1 MDNSI
6 QDGSLKVA
14 FDALRAL
21 GDAVACLEQDSL
33 TCHWVTPSFVE
44 LVDGNDDFA
53 YVLQYFDGLERLLK
67 NIEGS
72 VSPQKSTL
80 VYTTSQKKRT
90 MEVTV
95 TPFNAGYL
103 LVRLV
108 DTTQQTYSTQR
119 YLEDRERLF
128 STSRTLSVSEM
139 ATTLAHEIN
148 QPIGTIANLVQGLRM
163 RIKNGVGTS
172 EDLDKALVRAGE
184 QTQFAANIISRI
196 RDYTYRKL
204 PEFEPLRIVELLDS
218 CVSLLDWEIQ
228 RQAIEFEPRY
238 RLYPDSANIVV
249 VGDETM
255 LQQVIVNLM
264 RNAMDAMQNNQQQR
278 LLAIDYQVVGGA
290 IELIIRDSGVGLD
303 DDAKDKLFVP
313 FVSTKPTGMGV
324 GLNICRSFI
333 ELHQGKLWLSA
344 NEEPSRGCSA
354 FIRLPLQ
361 QTQQQSAAF

>member
-1 MDNSI
+1 
-6 QDGSLKVA
+6 
-14 FDALRAL
+14 
-21 GDAVACLEQDSL
+21 
-33 TCHWVTPSFVE
+33 
-44 LVDGNDDFA
+44 
-53 YVLQYFDGLERLLK
+53 
-67 NIEGS
+67 
-72 VSPQKSTL
+72 
-80 VYTTSQKKRT
+80 
-90 MEVTV
+90 
-95 TPFNAGYL
+95 
-103 LVRLV
+103 
-108 DTTQQTYSTQR
+108 
-119 YLEDRERLF
+119 
-128 STSRTLSVSEM
+128 
-139 ATTLAHEIN
+139 
-148 QPIGTIANLVQGLRM
+148 M

-204 PEFEPLRIVELLDS
+204 PEFAPIHIVELIDS

-228 RQAIEFEPRY
+228 RQSIDLEPRY
-238 RLYPDSANIVV
+238 RLYPDSENIVV

-278 LLAIDYQVVGGA
+278 LLVIDYQLVSGA

-354 FIRLPLQ
+354 FIRLNLQ
-361 QTQQQSAAF
+361 LGQQQSAAS